1 MEPLLEQQR
10 RLHEERER
18 LVDAMVGETLIKAEG
33 MPPVAQTPAQ
43 LAAQAASSSAQGVA
57 QVVSASKE
65 RKPLS
70 HKEKINADHRIRA
83 MMDR

>member
-18 LVDAMVGETLIKAEG
+18 LIDAMVGEALIKQEG
-33 MPPVAQTPAQ
+33 QPPAAQTPHQ
-43 LAAQAASSSAQGVA
+43 LAAQAAQAAQTAA
-57 QVVSASKE
+57 QVVAQSKE
-65 RKPLS
+65 RKPLG
-70 HKEKINADHRIRA
+70 HKERINADHRIRA

>member
-18 LVDAMVGETLIKAEG
+18 LLDAMVGESLIQQEG
-33 MPPVAQTPAQ
+33 QPV
-43 LAAQAASSSAQGVA
+43 SATGPGGQPGAGGVA
-57 QVVSASKE
+57 SITSA

-70 HKEKINADHRIRA
+70 HRDKLNSDHRVRA
-83 MMDR
+83 MLDRLAQVS